1 MKFTVYSTAACPY
14 CTQAKALLKSK
25 NITFEEIHLDQNR
38 ELMMEIMQKTGHR
51 TVPMIFA
58 EEIFIGGFDDLRKLN
73 DRVSLDKLTKAD
85 LQ

>member
-1 MKFTVYSTAACPY
+1 MKFTVYSTAVCPY

-25 NITFEEIHLDQNR
+25 NITFEEIRLDQNH
-38 ELMMEIMQKTGHR
+38 ELRMEIMQKTGHR

-58 EEIFIGGFDDLRKLN
+58 EDIFIGGFDELRKLN
-73 DRVSLDKLTKAD
+73 DKISLDKLTKED